1 MKIRTALVLAC
12 FLLSVLPRG
21 VIVVYSYF
29 ASGRALESAYH
40 AEATKLTAQMDRRL
54 TTLRDELQER
64 LAEVSALPNPS
75 QGNVIMTMGDAASL
89 VDSIEIQPVKPAAG
103 PTNAPGQPFPPTH
116 PMVIRIPPVRVPRF
130 AFTDA
135 QRAHLRKISQ
145 LGAQMGSH

>member
-1 MKIRTALVLAC
+1 MKIRTSLVLAC
-12 FLLSVLPRG
+12 FLLSVVPLG
-21 VIVVYSYF
+21 VIVVYSYY
-29 ASGRALESAYH
+29 ASRRALQSAYH
-40 AEATKLTAQMDRRL
+40 GEATRLAAQMDRRL
-54 TTLRDELQER
+54 GNIRGELQER

-89 VDSIEIQPVKPAAG
+89 VDSIEIQPVKPAPG

-135 QRAHLRKISQ
+135 Q
-145 LGAQMGSH
+145 